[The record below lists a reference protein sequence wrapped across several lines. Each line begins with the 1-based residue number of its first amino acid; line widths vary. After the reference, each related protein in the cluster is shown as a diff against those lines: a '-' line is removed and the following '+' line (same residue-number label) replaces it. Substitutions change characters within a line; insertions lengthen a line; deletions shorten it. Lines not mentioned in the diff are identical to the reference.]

1 MSLNLEIGLILLQE
15 LALIALPGIAAA
27 MFAAARGMRSQVLL
41 IAVALV
47 ASGAAAMLVFWGF
60 YASPEVGKTLA
71 FLIELGSAAAA
82 VALWFG
88 GQGRAE
94 MRELVTPLALWALAS
109 FFVVYLGYLHGW
121 GGDAMSLAGNR
132 FSHGM
137 PTDNVLPETFSDW
150 FWAFGHHGTPPEVS
164 TWLASDRPP
173 LQIGYILQVR
183 PFGWDGTST
192 HYEMLGVALQQLW
205 IFGAWAL
212 LRAAGLGRRSRALAM
227 VAAMVSDVAILHG
240 FYVWPKLIAAAFVL
254 AAAAMVLSPQ
264 WKRWARDPRA
274 AALFAALC
282 ALGMLSH
289 GSSAFLL
296 IPLFVFAAFRGLP
309 DRRWLAVAV
318 ASAFVLYAPW
328 QAYQHWGDPPGNRL
342 VKWQLGGV
350 AEITDKGTLP
360 TIVDAYR
367 EEGLGGTLHNKWEN
381 VEAIVGIGEI
391 RAIEE
396 EMQGP
401 ESDGDLARTVEDL
414 RWVRFLALLPCIGF
428 LLLAPLAMGMRAV
441 RERRAGNVAERAG
454 PRSPEW
460 RFALS
465 GGLLALVTAVFWLLV
480 MFGNSNS
487 VAILHQGSLAL
498 PVLGL
503 CACVAAAYAA
513 SPRFAIGLVAF
524 NSLFVLAL
532 YVPSLKPPEGTS
544 YSAVAGLVVA
554 AALLGF
560 CWTAWRAPGTTGDGD
575 YTAAP

>member
-1 MSLNLEIGLILLQE
+1 VSLNLEIGLILLQE
-15 LALIALPGIAAA
+15 LVLIALPAIAAA
-27 MFAAARGMRSQVLL
+27 WFAASRGMRSQVLL

-60 YASPEVGKTLA
+60 YATPEFGKTLA
-71 FLIELGSAAAA
+71 FLIELGSAAGI

-88 GQGRAE
+88 GKGRAE

-121 GGDAMSLAGNR
+121 GGDAMSLAGSR
-132 FSHGM
+132 FSHGL
-137 PTDNVLPETFSDW
+137 PNDNVLPETFSDW
-150 FWAFGHHGTPPEVS
+150 YWVNGHHGVPPEVS

-183 PFGWDGTST
+183 PFGWDHTST

-212 LRAAGLGRRSRALAM
+212 LRAAGLGRRARGLAM
-227 VAAMVSDVAILHG
+227 IAATVSDIAILHG
-240 FYVWPKLIAAAFVL
+240 FYTWPKLIAAAFVL
-254 AAAAMVLSPQ
+254 AAAAMVFSPE
-264 WKRWARDPRA
+264 WKRWVRDPRA
-274 AALFAALC
+274 AVLFAALC
-282 ALGMLSH
+282 ALGMLGH

-296 IPLFVFAAFRGLP
+296 IPLLVFAAIRGLP
-309 DRRWLAVAV
+309 DWRWLAVAV
-318 ASAFVLYAPW
+318 ASAFILYAPW

-350 AEITDKGTLP
+350 AEITDKGVLS
-360 TIVDAYR
+360 TIVDGYR

-381 VEAIVGIGEI
+381 IEAIVGIGEI
-391 RAIEE
+391 RAITE

-401 ESDGDLARTVEDL
+401 ESTDDLPRTVEDL
-414 RWVRFLALLPCIGF
+414 RWVRFLALLPCIG
-428 LLLAPLAMGMRAV
+428 LLLLGPLAMAVRAV
-441 RERRAGNVAERAG
+441 RERAG

-460 RFALS
+460 RFAIS

-487 VAILHQGSLAL
+487 VAILHQGSLAV
-498 PVLGL
+498 PVLAI

-513 SPRFAIGLVAF
+513 SRWFATALVAV
-524 NSLFVLAL
+524 NALFVLVL
-532 YVPSLKPPEGTS
+532 YVPSIKPPEGTS
-544 YSAVAGLVVA
+544 YSVVA
-554 AALLGF
+554 ALVAAIALLGF
-560 CWTAWRAPGTTGDGD
+560 CWTAWRAPGTVGDGE
-575 YTAAP
+575 YTPAP